1 MMQFGVLYC
10 FYEQSLE
17 FALIDS
23 LISLILVPLTIWT
36 VTIVINNYPTKVGIL
51 LYSIIIA
58 TVLSF
63 IAEYLNEF
71 IIRFI
76 VAPTDQN
83 LLSFLSYSMPIRYIV
98 IWLLCAWT
106 ATYAALTKKTTALEK
121 KLSEQSDA
129 NILLREAEL
138 YKLRQQL
145 QPHFLYNSLNS
156 INALVYTSPDIAQEM
171 TGKLSDFL
179 RSSIN
184 RDAKESIL
192 VKEELQYIQ
201 SYLDIEAIRFGNRLK
216 ITTKNDANE
225 TATIPPFLLQP
236 ILENAVKY
244 GVYGNTGDICIS
256 ISIVQKS
263 NILTITITN
272 PHDTD
277 NKPHKGTGF
286 GLKGIQRRLF
296 LLYNRTDLLQTNSK
310 DGIFETTI
318 KIPQKDV

>member
-1 MMQFGVLYC
+1 MQFGLLYC
-10 FYEQSLE
+10 FYEQSFE
-17 FALIDS
+17 FALTDS
-23 LISLILVPLTIWT
+23 LISLVLLPLTILA

-58 TVLSF
+58 TVLSL
-63 IAEYLNEF
+63 IAEYINEF
-71 IIRFI
+71 IIRI
-76 VAPTDQN
+76 VVAPNDKE
-83 LLSFLSYSMPIRYIV
+83 LLTFLSYSMPIRYIA

-106 ATYAALTKKTTALEK
+106 ATYAALTKKNNALEK
-121 KLSEQSDA
+121 KLNEQSDA

-156 INALVYTSPDIAQEM
+156 INALVYTSPDMAQEM

-184 RDAKESIL
+184 KDAKENIPIQ
-192 VKEELQYIQ
+192 KELQYIQ
-201 SYLDIEAIRFGNRLK
+201 SYLDIEAIRFGNRLN
-216 ITTKNDANE
+216 IITKNEASE
-225 TATIPPFLLQP
+225 KATIPPFLLQP

-244 GVYGNTGDICIS
+244 GVYGNTGRINIE
-256 ISIVQKS
+256 INITQKEH
-263 NILTITITN
+263 LLVITITN
-272 PHDTD
+272 PHDVE

-296 LLYNRTDLLQTNSK
+296 LTYNRTDLLQTNAK
-310 DGIFETTI
+310 DGIFETII